1 MCGICGYTGLVLN
14 GDEILSAMMERI
26 VHRGPDSDGRYA
38 DNYISMGFRRLSII
52 GLETGSQPIYNE
64 TGDIVITFNGEIYNY
79 QDIKAELIEKGH
91 IFKTDADTEVLVH
104 GYEEYGEDL
113 LKKVRGMFAF
123 VIWDS
128 NKKTLFGARD
138 FFGIKP
144 FYYTEIDGNFIYA
157 SEIKSI
163 LEYPKYEMEMNP
175 VALENYLTFQY
186 SVLPETFFKGIFKLM
201 PGHCFTWKDGNL
213 EIKRYFEP
221 TFTEDESLTLDEV
234 VDEIDD
240 VMQDSIKMHK
250 VSDVEVGSFL
260 SSGVDSSYVASCFH
274 GDKTFT
280 VGFDYQDYNEID
292 YAKTLSEKIE
302 IDNYSKLITED
313 EYWDI
318 LPTVQY
324 HMDEPLADASAVALY
339 FVSQTAAK
347 YVKVALS
354 GEGAD
359 EFFGGY
365 NIYREPHD
373 LRRITSM
380 PKALRQ
386 MAGGI
391 AKGMPHMKGR
401 NFLIRGSMD
410 LEERFIGN
418 AKIFTQEEREE
429 ILKSPTGNYPP
440 KNLTG
445 PYYYKVKNLSEV
457 TKMQYI
463 DTNFW
468 LVGDILLK
476 ADKMSMANSLEV
488 RVPFLDK
495 EVFKVASKLPVKY
508 KVNDE
513 NTKFAMRK
521 AAFRHLPQNVA
532 DKKKLGFP
540 VPIRVWLR
548 QDKYYNKLKE
558 AFTGETAAKYFKTD
572 KLVNMLDVHKSGKED
587 LSRKIWTVYIFLV
600 WHKVFF
606 GV

>member
-14 GDEILSAMMERI
+14 GDEILSAMMGKI